1 MHARSVLAEPEP
13 KSCNAPLAAVA
24 RWTLKA
30 QGLTITVSDRYQMPS
45 DPRARASHYDPPLD
59 TSCFCAAST
68 DKLTPWPPPY
78 FATADSG
85 FSSFHGKSD
94 GCMCISHTDG
104 EAKFWIEPTIEI
116 ALNQG
121 LSKQQVA
128 TALALVHSHRE
139 EIVHAWHVHFG
150 D

>member
-1 MHARSVLAEPEP
+1 M
-13 KSCNAPLAAVA
+13 AP
-24 RWTLKA
+24 
-30 QGLTITVSDRYQMPS
+30 TIFRDGAFR
-45 DPRARASHYDPPLD
+45 
-59 TSCFCAAST
+59 F
-68 DKLTPWPPPY
+68 
-78 FATADSG
+78 FF
-85 FSSFHGKSD
+85 FSREERRLHVHVT
-94 GCMCISHTDG
+94 HTDG
-104 EAKFWIEPTIEI
+104 EAKFWIEPIIEI